1 LIEHFGGASDQQI
14 RKARRRARI
23 DQRRPPLFFETL
35 GEGKLFCFE
44 RIARQVGAEIDVVSP
59 QTQGRAHHDLI
70 KDRRRSVDDEIAA
83 ARDAHDAEKIPRI
96 DFGDG
101 DGAAFAEKATSP
113 LGVAIAAPNCVPL
126 SLEELCEE
134 RAGRA
139 GAQNEDLHDV
149 AKTVSQTF
157 GESGGGRSG
166 MCLNC
171 SRI

>member
-1 LIEHFGGASDQQI
+1 
-14 RKARRRARI
+14 
-23 DQRRPPLFFETL
+23 
-35 GEGKLFCFE
+35 
-44 RIARQVGAEIDVVSP
+44 
-59 QTQGRAHHDLI
+59 
-70 KDRRRSVDDEIAA
+70 
-83 ARDAHDAEKIPRI
+83 
-96 DFGDG
+96 
-101 DGAAFAEKATSP
+101 
-113 LGVAIAAPNCVPL
+113 VPL